1 MIDLGAWLLEA
12 GQRRREPGVWDC
24 CTMPAQWAIDNGLP
38 GPMAAWR
45 GTYGTENDAQDLIE
59 AGGGLLALFERELAG
74 AGLTRR
80 QGDARPGDIG
90 VLRILDQEA
99 GAIFTGKRW
108 CVVAERGLAFAS
120 VEPDAVLAV
129 WCLHG

>member
-12 GQRRREPGVWDC
+12 GQRRREPGIWDC
-24 CTMPAQWAIDNGLP
+24 CTMPAQWAIDNGLAD
-38 GPMAAWR
+38 PMAAWR
-45 GTYGTENDAQDLIE
+45 GTYGTDSEAHDLINV
-59 AGGGLLALFERELAG
+59 GGGLLALFERGLAD
-74 AGLTRR
+74 AGLVRR
-80 QGDARPGDIG
+80 QDDAQPGDIG
-90 VLRILDQEA
+90 ILRILNQEA

-120 VEPDAVLAV
+120 VEHDAVLAV